1 MEGEIKNSLIG
12 MKKIIEIL
20 LLVSLI
26 SFFTGSSFSQDK
38 NDNSSKEKNENMHEK
53 GSQGKT
59 DDIHKKG
66 SKKVKNYSNCS
77 KGKIKDGHVKMMI
90 RTAPK
95 LTFEFSGYYGF
106 GVFELS
112 ANDNGDF
119 ADEEFE
125 EGENFG
131 VRHGVGGNFVVKI
144 PLHKRGNIRLD
155 ISGMFTK
162 FDSKY
167 SKAINKDHPSEFVT
181 YNVYTGGVGIEN
193 NFTPNHKIKTLVGIS
208 VIGSVITGNAN
219 LYLNESLTEMKI
231 KPAFRL
237 GISVFSGLEYLLND
251 RIGMN
256 FGFRFNHANLWLKD
270 TKVSDNPNE
279 LYLND
284 KRVIPRIPYSGWRQ
298 FAWGSFYGGVNIYFG
313 IRQKSYVMK
322 KF

>member
-1 MEGEIKNSLIG
+1 
-12 MKKIIEIL
+12 MKKFFES
-20 LLVSLI
+20 VFLI
-26 SFFTGSSFSQDK
+26 SIFIFVSAGSYSQDL
-38 NDNSSKEKNENMHEK
+38 HEK
-53 GSQGKT
+53 SSQGKKEGT
-59 DDIHKKG
+59 SEESPLGSWDSIHKKG
-66 SKKVKNYSNCS
+66 SK
-77 KGKIKDGHVKMMI
+77 GKIKKGMVKMMI

-95 LTFEFSGYYGF
+95 LTFEFSGFYGF

-119 ADEEFE
+119 SCEEFE
-125 EGENFG
+125 TGENFG

-162 FDSKY
+162 FNSKY
-167 SKAINKDHPSEFVT
+167 SKAINKGDPSEFVT
-181 YNVYTGGVGIEN
+181 YNAYTGGVGIEN

-208 VIGSVITGNAN
+208 LIGSVITGNAK
-219 LYLNESLTEMKI
+219 LCIDKSYTDMKI
-231 KPAFRL
+231 IPAFRL
-237 GISVFSGLEYLLND
+237 GLSVFSGLEYLLND

-284 KRVIPRIPYSGWRQ
+284 KRVTPRVPYSGWRQ

-313 IRQKSYVMK
+313 IKQKKYILR